1 MMKMY
6 DVNEKIEELV
16 ARLEPDPETGVSP
29 ESEKEIA
36 EAIGGLD
43 MEMNEVLENLAKLYM
58 NTKGELEEC
67 KLNQERLKEKCKRI
81 E

>member
-1 MMKMY
+1 MKMY

-16 ARLEPDPETGVSP
+16 AKLEPEAETGVSP
-29 ESEKEIA
+29 ASEKEIA

-43 MEMNEVLENLAKLYM
+43 METNEVLDNLARLYM

-67 KLNQERLKEKCKRI
+67 KLN
-81 E
+81 

>member
-1 MMKMY
+1 MKMY

-29 ESEKEIA
+29 ESKKEIA
-36 EAIGGLD
+36 EAIGELEMD
-43 MEMNEVLENLAKLYM
+43 MGEVLDNLARLYM

-67 KLNQERLKEKCKRI
+67 KLN
-81 E
+81 